1 MLLRCGTP
9 AACLA
14 SGLLLVL
21 LQLVPLLRLSTQR
34 CN

>member
-14 SGLLLVL
+14 SGLLL